1 MPDHQTAPTV
11 EVLTEPADQMLDAVH
26 AADQPLA
33 RLIASQLTEGQ
44 IEQFFEQFALDRTGH
59 LLDLIGDQQFG
70 DLLVQLEDEQAADLL
85 EQIPAE
91 RAADVLES
99 IQPDDAADIFGE
111 FDPGFSDP
119 ILIAMEPEEAEEM
132 RELLAYPPDTA
143 GGIMTPAF
151 VSIAPTL
158 RADQAVSALRRVAEE
173 AETINYV
180 YVTDREDHLLGVLS
194 LYRLVLTKPE
204 TLVKDLMFADP
215 VTVLDMEDQE
225 VAARTMIDSG
235 LLAIPVVDTDF
246 RILGII
252 TIDDIAEVI
261 EEETTEDI
269 ERLGGSAPLNE
280 PYLLASPATLYRK
293 RIVWLLVLFFAQF
306 LTVSIISS
314 YEGLIAEFTIL
325 SFFIP
330 MLIGT
335 GGNIGSQTVSTLI
348 RALAV
353 GEVAPRNALR
363 VISKETLTGLA
374 LGVSMGALMFVR
386 AYFTTGSSSQVAITV
401 AVAIFAIGVWAAT
414 VGAVLPLVLTKL
426 KIDPA
431 VVSAPLISS
440 LVDATG
446 LLIYFSLAQL
456 ILHLT

>member
-1 MPDHQTAPTV
+1 MADRQTTTTV
-11 EVLTEPADQMLDAVH
+11 DELIEPADQMLDAVQ
-26 AADQPLA
+26 ASDEALA
-33 RLIASQLTEGQ
+33 RSIASQLTEGQ
-44 IEQFFEQFALDRTGH
+44 IEQFFEQFDLDRTSH
-59 LLDLIGDQQFG
+59 LLDLVGDQQFG

-91 RAADVLES
+91 RAADVLEI

-119 ILIAMEPEEAEEM
+119 ILIAMEPDDAEEM

-180 YVTDREDHLLGVLS
+180 YVTDRDDHLLGVLS
-194 LYRLVLTKPE
+194 LYRLVLTKPD
-204 TLVKDLMFADP
+204 TLVKDLMYTDP
-215 VTVLDMEDQE
+215 VSVLAMEDQE
-225 VAARTMIDSG
+225 IAAKTMIDRG
-235 LLAIPVVDTDF
+235 LLAIPVVDPES

-280 PYLLASPATLYRK
+280 PYLLASPSTLYRK

-348 RALAV
+348 RALATD
-353 GEVAPRNALR
+353 EVSPRNAVR
-363 VISKETLTGLA
+363 VITKESLTGLG
-374 LGVSMGALMFVR
+374 LGLSMGALMFVR
-386 AYFTTGSSSQVAITV
+386 AYLTDGSSTQVAVTV

-426 KIDPA
+426 RIDPA

-456 ILHLT
+456 ILHMT